1 MKPRMSRRGLLR
13 IVVVSGAAGATGF
26 ALTEPAEA
34 APGTVIAGTVIAG
47 TVVSA
52 DTDGMVVRTAD
63 ATVTVTAAAGAKLY
77 SGADGM
83 VAGTEAFR
91 VGDRVGVQ
99 GAVTGQSLAASRIG
113 SIFTPIEARIDR
125 VSAGGTAAD
134 TSAGP
139 VVLSG
144 RLPETAPADR
154 GRLAPGTTLSGMGW
168 TDPSSGQRYLLV
180 HG

>member
-13 IVVVSGAAGATGF
+13 IVVVSGAAGAAGF

-34 APGTVIAGTVIAG
+34 ASGTVIAG

-52 DTDGMVVRTAD
+52 DADGMVLRTAD
-63 ATVTVTAAAGAKLY
+63 ATITVTAAAGAKLY

-83 VAGTEAFR
+83 VASTKAFR

-99 GAVTGQSLAASRIG
+99 GAVTGQGLVASRIG
-113 SIFTPIEARIDR
+113 SIFTPIQARIDK
-125 VSAGGTAAD
+125 VSAGGTSAD
-134 TSAGP
+134 TSAGR

-154 GRLAPGTTLSGMGW
+154 GRLAQGTTLSGMGW
-168 TDPSSGQRYLLV
+168 TDPSSGERYLLV